1 MKQVNSALASKTAN
15 EYEVILSIFSA
26 VSKARITML
35 WSRVHTDFNIFRMNL
50 QSISSVVP
58 CISSPNIDDVFMFS

>member
-1 MKQVNSALASKTAN
+1 MKQENPALASKTAN

-35 WSRVHTDFNIFRMNL
+35 
-50 QSISSVVP
+50 
-58 CISSPNIDDVFMFS
+58 